1 MGKITRFKEIPQFTS
16 DGSYQVNYTLT
27 SLVKYIEEE
36 VETMG
41 LQLNPEFQRGH
52 VWTEEQQIEWLEYHL
67 RGGKSGNTIY
77 LNNPFQHNVRNPR
90 PGEYTD
96 YVCVDGL
103 QRLTAAQRFIH
114 NEIKVF
120 GSYYKEFEDSIRILT
135 QTMILNV
142 NDLKSEKEVLQWY
155 IDMNSGGTPHTFD
168 EIQRVKDMIA
178 KLQAQ
183 KM

>member
-1 MGKITRFKEIPQFTS
+1 MEKITKFRDIPQFTC
-16 DGSYQVNYTLT
+16 DGCYQVNYPIV
-27 SLVKYIEEE
+27 SLVRYIEEE

-52 VWTEEQQIEWLEYHL
+52 VWTEEQQIAWIEYHL

-77 LNNPFQHNVRNPR
+77 LNHPFWKSIREPR
-90 PGEYTD
+90 ELEYKD

-103 QRLTAAQRFIH
+103 QRITAAQRFVH

-120 GSYYKEFEDSIRILT
+120 GSYFEEFEDSVRTLQ

-142 NDLKSEKEVLQWY
+142 NDLKTEKEVLQWY
-155 IDMNSGGTPHTFD
+155 VDMNSGGTPHSNE
-168 EIQRVKDMIA
+168 EIERVKKMI
-178 KLQAQ
+178 KELG
-183 KM
+183 